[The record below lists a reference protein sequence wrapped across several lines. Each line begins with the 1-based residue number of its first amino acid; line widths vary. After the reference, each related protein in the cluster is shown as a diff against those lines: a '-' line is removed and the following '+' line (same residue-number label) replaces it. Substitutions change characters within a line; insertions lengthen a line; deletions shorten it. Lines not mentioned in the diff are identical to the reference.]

1 MSERHS
7 FTLIYGLLLCD
18 PSLGVF
24 AYVTRCYIIIK
35 IYWRRCL
42 RGLGTTYLRPK
53 IDLKY
58 KIPARSYHSVLIEL
72 SVSRHGS
79 AVWVC
84 VMKNKYQ
91 GSVCYYRRNGC
102 LLLIKLLFSKY
113 WRNFLFNHYTSVN
126 TLCVVN
132 ARWRCPLAITGFIL
146 FFWVLSIALWS
157 SFLHCYRRWNNSL
170 IITDEIPILLI
181 LVDYPI
187 VITGGI
193 TLWLLPV
200 ALLLNYY
207 YWWHYSQVI
216 TGDITLK

>member
-1 MSERHS
+1 M
-7 FTLIYGLLLCD
+7 CD

-157 SFLHCYRRWNNSL
+157 SFLHCYRRWKNSL

-193 TLWLLPV
+193 TFKLLLLV
-200 ALLLNYY
+200 ALLSSYN
-207 YWWHYSQVI
+207 WWHYS
-216 TGDITLK
+216 

>member
-1 MSERHS
+1 MSKRHS

-24 AYVTRCYIIIK
+24 AYVTRCYIIIT

-42 RGLGTTYLRPK
+42 RGLGTTYLRPE

-58 KIPARSYHSVLIEL
+58 KIPARSYHFVLIEL
-72 SVSRHGS
+72 SVSRHSS

-102 LLLIKLLFSKY
+102 LLLIRLLLSKY
-113 WRNFLFNHYTSVN
+113 WRNFLFGHYTSLN
-126 TLCVVN
+126 ALCVVN
-132 ARWRCPLAITGFIL
+132 ARWRCSSAIIGFIL
-146 FFWVLSIALWS
+146 FFWVLTIVMWS

-193 TLWLLPV
+193 TFWLLPV

-207 YWWHYSQVI
+207 YWWHYS
-216 TGDITLK
+216 

>member
-1 MSERHS
+1 MSKRHS

-42 RGLGTTYLRPK
+42 RGLGTTYLRPE

-58 KIPARSYHSVLIEL
+58 KIPARSYHFVLIEIEL
-72 SVSRHGS
+72 SVSRHSS

-91 GSVCYYRRNGC
+91 GSVCYYRRNWC
-102 LLLIKLLFSKY
+102 ILLIRLLLSKY
-113 WRNFLFNHYTSVN
+113 WRNFLFGHYTSLN
-126 TLCVVN
+126 ALCVVN
-132 ARWRCPLAITGFIL
+132 ARWRCSSAIIGFIL
-146 FFWVLSIALWS
+146 FFWVLTIVMWS

-193 TLWLLPV
+193 TLWLSPV
-200 ALLLNYY
+200 ALLLNYN
-207 YWWHYSQVI
+207 YWWHYS
-216 TGDITLK
+216 

>member
-1 MSERHS
+1 MSKRHS
-7 FTLIYGLLLCD
+7 FTLIYSLLLCD

-42 RGLGTTYLRPK
+42 RGLGTTYLRPE

-58 KIPARSYHSVLIEL
+58 KIPARSYHFVLIEL
-72 SVSRHGS
+72 SVSRHSS
-79 AVWVC
+79 AVWEC

-102 LLLIKLLFSKY
+102 LLLIRLLFSKY
-113 WRNFLFNHYTSVN
+113 WRNFLFGHYTSLN
-126 TLCVVN
+126 ALCVVN
-132 ARWRCPLAITGFIL
+132 ARWRCSSAIIGFIL
-146 FFWVLSIALWS
+146 FFWVLTIVMWS

-193 TLWLLPV
+193 TLVITGCITFKLLLLV
-200 ALLLNYY
+200 ALLSSYN
-207 YWWHYSQVI
+207 WWHYS
-216 TGDITLK
+216 

>member
-1 MSERHS
+1 M
-7 FTLIYGLLLCD
+7 CD

-58 KIPARSYHSVLIEL
+58 KIPARSYHFVLIEL
-72 SVSRHGS
+72 SVSRHSS

-91 GSVCYYRRNGC
+91 SSVCYYRRNGC

-113 WRNFLFNHYTSVN
+113 WRNFLFGHYTSVN
-126 TLCVVN
+126 TLCGVN
-132 ARWRCPLAITGFIL
+132 ARWRCSLAITGFIL

-157 SFLHCYRRWNNSL
+157 SFLHCYRRWNNSFDNYRWN
-170 IITDEIPILLI
+170 THF
-181 LVDYPI
+181 VDTGRLPDSYYWRQYSL
-187 VITGGI
+187 VITGCI
-193 TLWLLPV
+193 TFKLLLLV
-200 ALLLNYY
+200 ALLSSYN
-207 YWWHYSQVI
+207 WWHYS
-216 TGDITLK
+216 